1 MPLKTGILS
10 YVVMFNEECPT
21 KNYLQ
26 CSKSNLIIYLIIF
39 SGVFRYFHN
48 VDYKVYHITKVAL
61 NIDLIEQEVPK

>member
-26 CSKSNLIIYLIIF
+26 CSKSNLIIF

-48 VDYKVYHITKVAL
+48 VDNKVYHITKVAL